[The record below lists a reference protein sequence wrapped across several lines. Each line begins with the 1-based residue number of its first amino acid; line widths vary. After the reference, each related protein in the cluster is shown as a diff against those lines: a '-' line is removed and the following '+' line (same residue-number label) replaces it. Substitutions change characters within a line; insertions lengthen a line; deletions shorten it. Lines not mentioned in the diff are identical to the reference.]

1 MDTET
6 NEGKIL
12 VVRNDVGMKNLFV
25 QSYIEL
31 KRNKIFTFFFIFYN
45 VWEFAIFCQFV
56 KRIINVNNLRF
67 ARADMGYPKEC
78 GFYANGHCVR
88 IDLSSA

>member
-67 ARADMGYPKEC
+67 VRAEMGYPKEC